1 MSLSRVGSSMGI
13 GLSLVCAVHCAAL
26 PLLAGASGLAGTHL
40 PGGIWTEAALILP
53 AVLIGGYT
61 TVGAYRRSGNP
72 LPLFLL
78 VAGLALL
85 AGGHFAL
92 PLAWETPAAVLGAG
106 LLVAAQFLGRRCTAP
121 CCSSC

>member
-1 MSLSRVGSSMGI
+1 MGI

-26 PLLAGASGLAGTHL
+26 PLLAGVSGLTGMHL
-40 PGGIWTEAALILP
+40 PGGVWTEAALIAP

-61 TVGAYRRSGNP
+61 TGGAYRRSGNP

-85 AGGHFAL
+85 AAGHFAL
-92 PLAWETPAAVLGAG
+92 PLSWESPSAVLGAG
-106 LLVAAQFLGRRCTAP
+106 LLVTAQFLGRRCTAA
-121 CCSSC
+121 CCSG